1 MCNKKT
7 ERRHLLDHEKDECTR
22 RPQICEFCQ
31 LELPLSNLKEHI
43 VSCGSRTERC
53 SDCGRYVKLMDQL
66 DHARICSSA
75 TPTTSKDLVPE
86 DDTSDEQ
93 TMLQCQN
100 CLKYITS
107 DKLKEHK
114 LLCKQSL
121 KYADD
126 EDDDTEDED
135 KNPNPGNDSTPGTA
149 DFSFSSLQKV
159 KRDRNIDMDLD
170 KISTCPLCH
179 LALPVKTLEWHE
191 EKCQL
196 HRHLSMA

>member
-1 MCNKKT
+1 
-7 ERRHLLDHEKDECTR
+7 
-22 RPQICEFCQ
+22 
-31 LELPLSNLKEHI
+31 
-43 VSCGSRTERC
+43 
-53 SDCGRYVKLMDQL
+53 
-66 DHARICSSA
+66 
-75 TPTTSKDLVPE
+75 
-86 DDTSDEQ
+86 
-93 TMLQCQN
+93 MLFFFYQ
-100 CLKYITS
+100 
-107 DKLKEHK
+107 

-191 EKCQL
+191 VLLNKVIF
-196 HRHLSMA
+196 